1 MKSLIE
7 KWRGYKKLDERINTL
22 DSGKRFIN
30 DSLVEITDD
39 TRDLKLPPDKI
50 NQLKEWG
57 GLQGNPEFLG
67 AGSKGAAYLFGDKV
81 LKFTSDATE
90 YRAAKAIVGKE
101 HPNVYTIFEA
111 RELPPEL
118 RRYKHQG
125 YAIVYS
131 YLDYPNK
138 LMVEATKEMH
148 QRSMWSLMTGATGP
162 RLGPYAWRDTFLPE
176 AETLIKQLIKA
187 VSVGDITLSPP
198 ANKWNDT
205 IKPKIDSI
213 GDALGWSDL
222 QIYIFT
228 GFWTLNVG
236 LHNSTLS
243 DEVSLLNHAKEVLSD
258 PRTLYFNQLALG
270 LTFLY
275 DNGIIFNDL
284 KTSNVMEKNG
294 QIAIIDIGYARFRE
308 ET

>member
-30 DSLVEITDD
+30 DSLVQVTEG
-39 TRDLKLPPDKI
+39 TRDLKLTPDKI
-50 NQLKEWG
+50 NQLKDWG

-101 HPNVYTIFEA
+101 HPNVYTIFEV

-118 RRYKHQG
+118 RRYRHQG

-138 LMVEATKEMH
+138 LMVEATKAMY
-148 QRSMWSLMTGATGP
+148 QRIVKATGP
-162 RLGPYAWRDTFLPE
+162 KLGPYAWRDTFLPE

-187 VSVGDITLSPP
+187 VSVGDIALSPP
-198 ANKWNDT
+198 ANKWDDT

-222 QIYIFT
+222 QIEIFT
-228 GFWTLNVG
+228 SFWTLNVG
-236 LHNSTLS
+236 LYNSTLS

-275 DNGIIFNDL
+275 NNGIIFNDL

-294 QIAIIDIGYARFRE
+294 QIAIIDIGYATFRK

>member
-1 MKSLIE
+1 VKSLIE

-30 DSLVEITDD
+30 DSLVQVTEG
-39 TRDLKLPPDKI
+39 TRDLKLTPDKI
-50 NQLKEWG
+50 NQLKDWG

-101 HPNVYTIFEA
+101 HPNVYTIFEV

-118 RRYKHQG
+118 RRYRHQG

-138 LMVEATKEMH
+138 LMVEATKAMY
-148 QRSMWSLMTGATGP
+148 QRIVKATGP
-162 RLGPYAWRDTFLPE
+162 KLGPYAWRDTFLPE

-187 VSVGDITLSPP
+187 VSVGDIALSPP
-198 ANKWNDT
+198 ANKWDDT

-222 QIYIFT
+222 QIEIFT
-228 GFWTLNVG
+228 SFWTLNVG
-236 LHNSTLS
+236 LYNSTLS

-275 DNGIIFNDL
+275 NNGIIFNDL

-294 QIAIIDIGYARFRE
+294 QIAIIDIGYATFRK

>member
-1 MKSLIE
+1 MKELIE

-30 DSLVEITDD
+30 DSLVQVTEG
-39 TRDLKLPPDKI
+39 TRDLKLTPDKI
-50 NQLKEWG
+50 NQLKDWG

-101 HPNVYTIFEA
+101 HPNVYTIFEV

-118 RRYKHQG
+118 RRYRHQG

-138 LMVEATKEMH
+138 LMVEATKAMY
-148 QRSMWSLMTGATGP
+148 QRVVKATGP
-162 RLGPYAWRDTFLPE
+162 KLGPYAWRDTFLPE

-187 VSVGDITLSPP
+187 VSVGDIALSPP
-198 ANKWNDT
+198 ANKWDDT

-222 QIYIFT
+222 QIEIFT
-228 GFWTLNVG
+228 SFWTLNVG
-236 LHNSTLS
+236 LYNSTLS

-275 DNGIIFNDL
+275 NNGIIFNDL

-294 QIAIIDIGYARFRE
+294 QIAIIDIGYATFRK

>member
-1 MKSLIE
+1 MKELIE

-30 DSLVEITDD
+30 DSLVQVTEG
-39 TRDLKLPPDKI
+39 TRDLKLTPDKI
-50 NQLKEWG
+50 NQLKDWG

-101 HPNVYTIFEA
+101 HPNVYTIFEV

-118 RRYKHQG
+118 RRYRHQG

-138 LMVEATKEMH
+138 LMVEATKAMY
-148 QRSMWSLMTGATGP
+148 QRVVKATGP
-162 RLGPYAWRDTFLPE
+162 KLGPYAWRDTFLPE

-187 VSVGDITLSPP
+187 VSVGDIALSPP
-198 ANKWNDT
+198 ANKWDDT

-222 QIYIFT
+222 QIEIFT
-228 GFWTLNVG
+228 SFWTLNVG
-236 LHNSTLS
+236 LYNSTLS
-243 DEVSLLNHAKEVLSD
+243 DEVSLLNHAKVVLSD

-275 DNGIIFNDL
+275 NNGIIFNDL

-294 QIAIIDIGYARFRE
+294 QIAIIDIGYATFRK